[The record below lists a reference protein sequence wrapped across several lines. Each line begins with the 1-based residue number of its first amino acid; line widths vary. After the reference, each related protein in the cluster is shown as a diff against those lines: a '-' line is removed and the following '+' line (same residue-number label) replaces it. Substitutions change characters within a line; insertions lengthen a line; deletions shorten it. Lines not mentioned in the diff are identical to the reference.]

1 MPESLWKIRETKGMT
16 VAELAA
22 KSGVPAISITEY
34 ESGQS
39 IRSADLP
46 KLAKAL
52 YVEEWDI
59 EIKGEPRPPDAGQS
73 AATPPPRQSEHV
85 ETAAPRTPRAP
96 RPARATQIEHLLTL
110 AQHHFAADRAAL
122 EEELGKQLE
131 DLTQREASQ
140 LLKQYQQKLADSRS
154 ELQSDAPASKRKR
167 AYLPEGVDQ
176 FELEYLTS
184 QQETG
189 TVLRFALFNGQ
200 EVSGSIVGF
209 SPYSITIREAET
221 GDELTIQKL
230 AIAFYRATTST
241 PGGD

>member
-16 VAELAA
+16 VAQLAA

-34 ESGQS
+34 ESGQP

-46 KLAKAL
+46 RLAKAL

-59 EIKGEPRPPDAGQS
+59 EIRSEPRPAAARQP
-73 AATPPPRQSEHV
+73 AATTPPAKTERAE
-85 ETAAPRTPRAP
+85 EAAPRTPRAP

-110 AQHHFAADRAAL
+110 TQHHFAADRAML
-122 EEELGKQLE
+122 EEDVGKPLE

-140 LLKQYQQKLADSRS
+140 LLNQYQRKLAESRT
-154 ELQSDAPASKRKR
+154 EAQTDAPGSKRKR

-184 QQETG
+184 QQESG
-189 TVLRFALFNGQ
+189 AVLRFTLFNEH

-209 SPYSITIREAET
+209 SPYSITIRDTET
-221 GDELTIQKL
+221 DDELTLQKL
-230 AIAFYRATTST
+230 AIAFYCTSESKSI
-241 PGGD
+241 